1 MPPLINI
8 CSLWVYRHSPWWH
21 WSLVHRKLCW
31 IEIGLKL
38 VEKDGFEFSFLLHW
52 SYQSTITEKLQ
63 NLHILI
69 PSFMFVLRKPTFAM
83 TALISCT
90 SNTMIDLNW
99 PWIGG
104 ERWFGIFV
112 ATALMI
118 SLQAFEN
125 FHIRMPPLISICSLS
140 EYRHW
145 PWRHWSREHQ
155 NLCWKEISL
164 KMVEQDGLE
173 FLLEQHW
180 SCSSPQELKIYTS
193 WWPIWS
199 IYVCSETI
207 DIRNDDTNLVWIE
220 YSAI

>member
-1 MPPLINI
+1 MISVHHHRKIAKFTHPDTSFYVCSQKINI
-8 CSLWVYRHSPWWH
+8 RH
-21 WSLVHRKLCW
+21 
-31 IEIGLKL
+31 
-38 VEKDGFEFSFLLHW
+38 
-52 SYQSTITEKLQ
+52 
-63 NLHILI
+63 
-69 PSFMFVLRKPTFAM
+69 

-145 PWRHWSREHQ
+145 PWRHWSRGHRI
-155 NLCWKEISL
+155 LCWIEISL

-180 SCSSPQELKIYTS
+180 SCSSPQQAPKFYTPS

-199 IYVCSETI
+199 IYVRFENI
-207 DIRNDDTNLVWIE
+207 DIRNDGGDLVYIE
-220 YSAI
+220 YFSR